1 MYELI
6 YQNCQWKSLNYDKPQ
21 PFKLFLLNS
30 FHGLFAKIILKIDK
44 YLKNVSYIADY
55 LLFISW
61 PACCAAEFDC
71 GPKMSVNLLDSV
83 KEILFVKEYS

>member
-1 MYELI
+1 M
-6 YQNCQWKSLNYDKPQ
+6 
-21 PFKLFLLNS
+21 S
-30 FHGLFAKIILKIDK
+30 F
-44 YLKNVSYIADY
+44 IADY

>member
-1 MYELI
+1 MHELI
-6 YQNCQWKSLNYDKPQ
+6 YKNCQWKSLNYDKPK

-30 FHGLFAKIILKIDK
+30 FNGLFAIIILKIDK
-44 YLKNVSYIADY
+44 YYNVPFIADY